1 MARTFTVD
9 DRKDDLLR
17 RGITPAAR
25 MAWMNDRDYA
35 VALDYQAAHAADGR
49 DEFPDLPWA

>member
-9 DRKDDLLR
+9 DRKDDLVR

-25 MAWMNDRDYA
+25 EAWMNDRDYA
-35 VALDYQAAHAADGR
+35 DALDYQVACAADDR
-49 DEFPDLPWA
+49 DDCPGALLA